1 MSERVFISYSRR
13 DALYFAS
20 NLATRLQAENLSLY
34 RDLTH
39 LEGGV
44 DWWRQV
50 EEAIR
55 TVEHVVLVLTP
66 ASLVSPYVAREW
78 RLARQEGRQ
87 VSPIQGPGALDF
99 TQLPIWMQRAHRYDI
114 SVPEQYER
122 LVAELKTKPEV
133 RRVPFMADELAS
145 GFVARPA
152 EFDRLKKQLLGAR
165 GDPIAITA
173 ALRGAGGGGKT
184 ALANALCHDSD
195 IQEAFSDGIL
205 RVTLGEKPGDLL
217 GRVDELIKMLVGEGR
232 GFQTLDAAKAA
243 LAGALD
249 DRQCLLVID
258 DAWAAADLAPF
269 LHRGP
274 NDRTTRL
281 ITTRDDAVLP
291 KEAVRIRVDAMTEEQ
306 ARTMLTRGLPVETSL
321 VRDRLSELAD
331 RLGKW
336 PLLLELANG
345 ELSDRVGDG
354 ERVEQAVEYVGKALE
369 RLGISGVFNLDNPEE
384 RRRTALGTLS
394 MSLERLDP
402 AHRERFAELAVFIED
417 ALIPI
422 DAAIGLWQ
430 QTAEL
435 SEFDG
440 DKLLARLGSSKR
452 LSIWSMTM
460 RSASYSANV

>member
-1 MSERVFISYSRR
+1 
-13 DALYFAS
+13 
-20 NLATRLQAENLSLY
+20 
-34 RDLTH
+34 
-39 LEGGV
+39 
-44 DWWRQV
+44 
-50 EEAIR
+50 
-55 TVEHVVLVLTP
+55 
-66 ASLVSPYVAREW
+66 
-78 RLARQEGRQ
+78 
-87 VSPIQGPGALDF
+87 
-99 TQLPIWMQRAHRYDI
+99 
-114 SVPEQYER
+114 
-122 LVAELKTKPEV
+122 
-133 RRVPFMADELAS
+133 
-145 GFVARPA
+145 
-152 EFDRLKKQLLGAR
+152 
-165 GDPIAITA
+165 
-173 ALRGAGGGGKT
+173 
-184 ALANALCHDSD
+184 
-195 IQEAFSDGIL
+195 
-205 RVTLGEKPGDLL
+205 
-217 GRVDELIKMLVGEGR
+217 
-232 GFQTLDAAKAA
+232 
-243 LAGALD
+243 
-249 DRQCLLVID
+249 VID